1 MHVNPLRADL
11 VTFLSK
17 RRLSS
22 RFQKQLAFFVN
33 NPRHPSLHMELLE
46 PKNLRL
52 YSFRIDQKYRV
63 IFLFVSEDIAEII
76 DINAHYQ

>member
-1 MHVNPLRADL
+1 MRVNPLRADL
-11 VTFLSK
+11 VTFLLR
-17 RRLSS
+17 RRLSNK
-22 RFQKQLAFFVN
+22 FQKQLTFFIN

-52 YSFRIDQKYRV
+52 YSFRIDQKYRA
-63 IFLFVSEDIAEII
+63 ILLFTSDGIAEII